1 MAITPRRR
9 PVVGSRNATSRPRK
23 VAGSRP
29 APEAA
34 PEAAAGPT
42 AETAPGVA
50 PVEVPPVDEP
60 TELEVVIGVEP
71 EPAPPGLLDSLR
83 TTVVLVV
90 TVLMLAGLALG
101 EAWYLWNRDEPG
113 VSAERP
119 VVLGTMAYRSAVDT
133 ATRST
138 EEILSTSYRNYD
150 SQVEQ
155 ATSKMTDSFA
165 EEYRSTVE
173 DIHDGFIAAK
183 TEIQVKVVA
192 SGVVQADSDQVQAL
206 LFLNQYVSKG
216 GKHTTVT
223 PYRALVTV
231 VHTDHGWLVSD
242 IETQ

>member
-23 VAGSRP
+23 VAGARPSQEP
-29 APEAA
+29 AP
-34 PEAAAGPT
+34 GI
-42 AETAPGVA
+42 A
-50 PVEVPPVDEP
+50 PVHEPPVDDAPGDNAPVDQES
-60 TELEVVIGVEP
+60 EVEVAVGWTP
-71 EPAPPGLLDSLR
+71 EPASPGLLDNLR
-83 TTVVLVV
+83 TTVALVV
-90 TVLMLAGLALG
+90 AVLLLAGLALG
-101 EAWYLWNRDEPG
+101 EAWYLWGRDEPG
-113 VSAERP
+113 VSADRP

-133 ATRST
+133 ASRST

-165 EEYRSTVE
+165 KEYRSTVE
-173 DIHDGFIAAK
+173 DIHDGFIEAK

-216 GKHTTVT
+216 GKDTTVT